1 VHLFQV
7 GRLRQSAGVGSQD
20 PLGTK
25 LHMSSLNRL
34 NGLNRIEQLARTGPF
49 KPFNRCASV
58 QIVQD

>member
-1 VHLFQV
+1 
-7 GRLRQSAGVGSQD
+7 
-20 PLGTK
+20 
-25 LHMSSLNRL
+25 L